1 LARFPVG
8 QGGKPLDVVSGRPP
22 VLNLR
27 LNSRPDSAGLVRAA
41 LGGLAGPFRLREEL
55 VNDIKT
61 ALSEAC
67 NNAVEH
73 AYRGQRGAIAV
84 HVEIGFESVDVSVRD
99 WGGGFQQLAPSGD
112 RLRVGLP
119 VINAL
124 ADRAEF
130 LTAPGSGTEVRM
142 SFDIRHDP
150 RRDALLA
157 RVEESED
164 LEAWAPWR
172 RGLSGD
178 VVVTLLPQELLGAVL
193 EPLTSAL
200 AARSRFSLE
209 RFSDVYLLS
218 RAIAAHMKSAAASGR
233 VSFALGADEQQLD
246 LTVGPL
252 QPGTCRELQAMAD
265 SDRLEASVA
274 RLADELACEP
284 LDGSELLRIVVKEH
298 ERAARNHA

>member
-1 LARFPVG
+1 MVT
-8 QGGKPLDVVSGRPP
+8 RPSP
-22 VLNLR
+22 ILNLR
-27 LNSRPDSAGLVRAA
+27 LNSRADSAGLIRAA

-55 VNDIKT
+55 VNDLKT
-61 ALSEAC
+61 AISEAC

-73 AYRGQRGAIAV
+73 AYRGQSGAIAV
-84 HVEIGFESVDVSVRD
+84 HLDIGIESVDVSVRD
-99 WGGGFQQLAPSGD
+99 WGGGFQHLAPAGD

-150 RRDALLA
+150 RRDGLLA

-164 LEAWAPWR
+164 LEAWTPWR

-178 VVVTLLPQELLGAVL
+178 VVVTLLPRELLTGVL
-193 EPLTSAL
+193 EPLTNAL

-209 RFSDVYLLS
+209 RFSDMYLGT
-218 RAIAAHMKSAAASGR
+218 RAIAAHVESAASSGR
-233 VSFALGADEQQLD
+233 VSFALGVDEQGLD
-246 LTVGPL
+246 LTIGPL
-252 QPGTCRELQAMAD
+252 RAGAGRQLQEMAS
-265 SDRLEASVA
+265 SDRLEASVP
-274 RLADELACEP
+274 RLADELVCESI
-284 LDGSELLRIVVKEH
+284 GTSELLRVVVRDSEGIP
-298 ERAARNHA
+298 RVVQR

>member
-1 LARFPVG
+1 MVN
-8 QGGKPLDVVSGRPP
+8 GRPP
-22 VLNLR
+22 ILNLR

-41 LGGLAGPFRLREEL
+41 LGGLVAPFRLREEL
-55 VNDIKT
+55 VNDLKT
-61 ALSEAC
+61 AISEAC

-73 AYRGQRGAIAV
+73 AYRGQTGAIAV
-84 HVEIGFESVDVSVRD
+84 HLDIGFESVDVSVRD
-99 WGGGFQQLAPSGD
+99 WGGGFQHLAPAGD

-119 VINAL
+119 LINAL

-150 RRDALLA
+150 RRDGLLS

-164 LEAWAPWR
+164 LEAWTPWR
-172 RGLSGD
+172 RGMSGD
-178 VVVTLLPQELLGAVL
+178 VVVTLLPRELLPGVL
-193 EPLTSAL
+193 EPLISAL

-218 RAIAAHMKSAAASGR
+218 RAIGAHVQSAASSGR

-246 LTVGPL
+246 LTIGPL
-252 QPGTCRELQAMAD
+252 RAGAGQELQRMG
-265 SDRLEASVA
+265 SSERLEASAA
-274 RLADELACEP
+274 RLADELSCEP
-284 LDGSELLRIVVKEH
+284 IDDSELLRVAVQDH
-298 ERAARNHA
+298 DHAARNHA

>member
-1 LARFPVG
+1 M
-8 QGGKPLDVVSGRPP
+8 VSGRPP
-22 VLNLR
+22 ILNLR

-55 VNDIKT
+55 VNDLKT
-61 ALSEAC
+61 TISEAC

-73 AYRGQRGAIAV
+73 AYRGQSGAIAV
-84 HVEIGFESVDVSVRD
+84 HVDVGFESVDVSVRD
-99 WGGGFQQLAPSGD
+99 WGGGFQHLAPAGD

-124 ADRAEF
+124 ANRAEF

-150 RRDALLA
+150 RRDGLLA

-164 LEAWAPWR
+164 LEAWTPWR

-178 VVVTLLPQELLGAVL
+178 VVVTLLPRELLGGVL
-193 EPLTSAL
+193 EQLTSAL

-209 RFSDVYLLS
+209 RFSDVYLVT
-218 RAIAAHMKSAAASGR
+218 RALAAHVQATASSKR
-233 VSFALGADEQQLD
+233 VSFALSAAEQQLD
-246 LTVGPL
+246 LTIGPL
-252 QPGTCRELQAMAD
+252 QPGAGDRLREMAS

-274 RLADELACEP
+274 RLADEFVCEP
-284 LDGSELLRIVVKEH
+284 LNSSELLRVVVKDCEP
-298 ERAARNHA
+298 AARNHV

>member
-1 LARFPVG
+1 MG
-8 QGGKPLDVVSGRPP
+8 VVSSRPSI
-22 VLNLR
+22 LNLR

-41 LGGLAGPFRLREEL
+41 LGGLAAPFRLREEL
-55 VNDIKT
+55 VNDLKT
-61 ALSEAC
+61 AISEAC

-73 AYRGQRGAIAV
+73 AYRGQGGAIAV
-84 HVEIGFESVDVSVRD
+84 HVDIGIESVDVSVRD
-99 WGGGFQQLAPSGD
+99 WGGGFQHLAPTGE

-150 RRDALLA
+150 RRDGLLH
-157 RVEESED
+157 RVEDSED
-164 LEAWAPWR
+164 LEAWTPWR

-178 VVVTLLPQELLGAVL
+178 VVATLLPRELLGGVL

-200 AARSRFSLE
+200 AARARFSLE
-209 RFSDVYLLS
+209 RFSDMYLVT
-218 RAIAAHMKSAAASGR
+218 RALAAHIQSAASSGR
-233 VSFALGADEQQLD
+233 ISFALGSDEQRLD
-246 LTVGPL
+246 LTIGPL
-252 QPGTCRELQAMAD
+252 KPGAAEQLTAMGS

-274 RLADELACEP
+274 QLADEVTCEP
-284 LDGSELLRIVVKEH
+284 IDSSELLRIVVKDCAP
-298 ERAARNHA
+298 AARNHA

>member
-1 LARFPVG
+1 
-8 QGGKPLDVVSGRPP
+8 
-22 VLNLR
+22 LNLR
-27 LNSRPDSAGLVRAA
+27 LNSRPDSAGLVRTA
-41 LGGLAGPFRLREEL
+41 LGALAGPFRLREEL
-55 VNDIKT
+55 VNDLKT
-61 ALSEAC
+61 AVSEAC

-84 HVEIGFESVDVSVRD
+84 HLDIGIESVDASVRD
-99 WGGGFQQLAPSGD
+99 WGGGFQHVAPAGGH
-112 RLRVGLP
+112 LRVGLP

-142 SFDIRHDP
+142 SFDVRHDP
-150 RRDALLA
+150 RRDGLLA

-164 LEAWAPWR
+164 LEAWTPWR

-178 VVVTLLPQELLGAVL
+178 VVVTLLPRELLTAVL

-209 RFSDVYLLS
+209 RFSDMYLVT
-218 RAIAAHMKSAAASGR
+218 RAIAAHVQSAASSGR
-233 VSFALGADEQQLD
+233 VSFALGADEQRLD
-246 LTVGPL
+246 LTIGPL
-252 QPGTCRELQAMAD
+252 RAGAGEELRAMA

-274 RLADELACEP
+274 QLADELVCES
-284 LDGSELLRIVVKEH
+284 LDGSELLRVVVADSEGVP
-298 ERAARNHA
+298 RAVPG